1 MKAGKTFLTFI
12 LASLIVLQIAL
23 PTVMG
28 AYEVIESETCYGYRT
43 DTLAPK
49 GIGTAF
55 FTHNE
60 KVGFWA
66 KINDPPTDLSI
77 RVIWT
82 APDERQYD
90 SNSVEVVQLEGD
102 EWGIVFDSIYI
113 YGASA
118 ENKKGVWTVELSID
132 GVVEAAKEFQI
143 LDYDTIVSD
152 FAVLRVQINTIQMG
166 YDTLQA
172 QNQEVIQQYAD
183 LQADYNNLLANP
195 PNSEAMEELQDQYDE
210 MYREYLQMQANMGT
224 TKMMMYG
231 AVVVAIASVAVAVYF
246 GAIKRS

>member
-1 MKAGKTFLTFI
+1 MKASKTFLKFM
-12 LASLIVLQIAL
+12 LASLMVVQVAL

-28 AYEVIESETCYGYRT
+28 AYEILESETCYGYRV
-43 DTLAPK
+43 DTLYYK
-49 GIGTAF
+49 GGGSAF

-60 KVGFWA
+60 NVGFWT
-66 KINDPPTDLSI
+66 KIDDPPTDLSI

-82 APDERQYD
+82 DPNERQYD
-90 SNSVEVVQLEGD
+90 SNSAEVVQLEGE

-113 YGASA
+113 YGTSA
-118 ENKKGVWTVELSID
+118 ANKIGVWTVELSID
-132 GVVEAAKEFQI
+132 GTVEEAKEFQI
-143 LDYDTIVSD
+143 LDYDSILAD
-152 FAVLRVQINTIQMG
+152 FAILSVQLNTIQLG

-172 QNQEVIQQYAD
+172 QNQENIQQYAD
-183 LQADYNNLLANP
+183 LQADYNDLQQNP

-210 MYREYLQMQANMGT
+210 MYRNYLQMQANLGT

>member
-1 MKAGKTFLTFI
+1 MKAGKTFLAFI
-12 LASLIVLQIAL
+12 LASLIVLQTAV

-28 AYEVIESETCYGYRT
+28 AFEVLESETCYGYRT

-49 GIGTAF
+49 GVGAAF

-60 KVGFWA
+60 NVGYWV
-66 KINDPPTDLSI
+66 KINDPPTDLNM

-82 APDERQYD
+82 DPNGITYD
-90 SNSVEVVQLEGD
+90 NNAVDVIQLDGED
-102 EWGIVFDSIYI
+102 WGIVFNSIYI
-113 YGASA
+113 DGTTAA
-118 ENKKGVWTVELSID
+118 NKKGVWTVELSID

-143 LDYDTIVSD
+143 LDYDSIVSD
-152 FAVLRVQINTIQMG
+152 FAILRVQLNTLQLG
-166 YDTLQA
+166 YDQLEA
-172 QNQEVIQQYAD
+172 QNQENIQRYTE
-183 LQADYNNLLANP
+183 LQEDYNDLLMNP
-195 PNSEAMEELQDQYDE
+195 PNSEAMEDLQDQYDE
-210 MYREYLQMQANMGT
+210 MYREYLQIQANMGT

>member
-1 MKAGKTFLTFI
+1 MKASKTFLTYM
-12 LASLIVLQIAL
+12 LASLMIVQVAL

-28 AYEVIESETCYGYRT
+28 AYEILESETCYGYRL
-43 DTLAPK
+43 DTLYYK
-49 GIGTAF
+49 GGGSAF

-60 KVGFWA
+60 NVGFWT
-66 KINDPPTDLSI
+66 KIQDPPTDLSI

-82 APDERQYD
+82 DPDGRQYD
-90 SNSVEVVQLEGD
+90 SNSAEVVQLEGE

-113 YGASA
+113 YGTSA

-132 GVVEAAKEFQI
+132 GTVEAAKEFQI
-143 LDYDTIVSD
+143 LDYDSILSD
-152 FAVLRVQINTIQMG
+152 FAILRVQLNTIQLG

-183 LQADYNNLLANP
+183 LQSDYSDLLANP
-195 PNSEAMEELQDQYDE
+195 PNSEAMEDLQDQYDE

-246 GAIKRS
+246 GAVKRS

>member
-1 MKAGKTFLTFI
+1 MKAGKTFLAFM
-12 LASLIVLQIAL
+12 LASLMVLQTAA
-23 PTVMG
+23 PTAM
-28 AYEVIESETCYGYRT
+28 ASYEIIEYETCYGYRT

-49 GIGTAF
+49 GIGAAF

-60 KVGFWA
+60 NVGFWV
-66 KINDPPTDLSI
+66 KIQEPPTDLNM

-82 APDERQYD
+82 DPDDRQYD
-90 SNSVEVVQLEGD
+90 SNAVEVIQLED
-102 EWGIVFDSIYI
+102 EEWGIVFNSIYI

-143 LDYDTIVSD
+143 LDYDSIVSD
-152 FAVLRVQINTIQMG
+152 FAILRVQINTIQMG

-183 LQADYNNLLANP
+183 LQADYNDLLANP
-195 PNSEAMEELQDQYDE
+195 PNSEAMEDLQDQYDE

>member
-1 MKAGKTFLTFI
+1 MKAGKTFLTFM
-12 LASLIVLQIAL
+12 LASLMVLQIAL
-23 PTVMG
+23 PTAMG

-210 MYREYLQMQANMGT
+210 MYREYLQIQANMGT
-224 TKMMMYG
+224 TRMMMYG
-231 AVVVAIASVAVAVYF
+231 AVVVAVASVAVAVYF

>member
-1 MKAGKTFLTFI
+1 MKASKTFLTFM
-12 LASLIVLQIAL
+12 LASLMVVQVAL
-23 PTVMG
+23 PTVIG
-28 AYEVIESETCYGYRT
+28 AFEVLESETCYGYRL
-43 DTLAPK
+43 DTLYYK
-49 GIGTAF
+49 GGGSAF

-60 KVGFWA
+60 NVGFWT
-66 KINDPPTDLSI
+66 KIDDPPTDLSI

-82 APDERQYD
+82 DPDGRQYD
-90 SNSVEVVQLEGD
+90 SNSAEVVQLEGE
-102 EWGIVFDSIYI
+102 EWGMVV
-113 YGASA
+113 

-132 GVVEAAKEFQI
+132 GTVEAAKEFQI
-143 LDYDTIVSD
+143 LDYDSIVSD
-152 FAVLRVQINTIQMG
+152 FAILRVQINTIQMG

-172 QNQEVIQQYAD
+172 QNQEVIQQYAE
-183 LQADYNNLLANP
+183 LQADYNDLLANP
-195 PNSEAMEELQDQYDE
+195 PNSEATEELQDQYDE

>member
-12 LASLIVLQIAL
+12 LASLIVLQTAL
-23 PTVMG
+23 PMVMG
-28 AYEVIESETCYGYRT
+28 AYEVLEFETCYGYRV

-49 GIGTAF
+49 GIGAAF

-60 KVGFWA
+60 NVGFWV
-66 KINDPPTDLSI
+66 KINDPPTDLSM

-82 APDERQYD
+82 DPDDRQYD
-90 SNSVEVVQLEGD
+90 SNAVEVIQLED
-102 EWGIVFDSIYI
+102 EEWGIVFDSIYI

-118 ENKKGVWTVELSID
+118 ENKLGVWTVELSID
-132 GVVEAAKEFQI
+132 GVIEAAKEFQI
-143 LDYDTIVSD
+143 LDYDSIVSD
-152 FAVLRVQINTIQMG
+152 FALLKVQLNTLQLG
-166 YDTLQA
+166 YDTLEA
-172 QNQEVIQQYAD
+172 QNQENIQKYAE
-183 LQADYNNLLANP
+183 LQEDYNDLMLNP
-195 PNSEAMEELQDQYDE
+195 PNSEAMDELQDQYDE
-210 MYREYLQMQANMGT
+210 MYREYLQLQASMGT

>member
-1 MKAGKTFLTFI
+1 MKARRSYLILLLTMLFAFQVI
-12 LASLIVLQIAL
+12 L
-23 PTVMG
+23 PTVN
-28 AYEVIESETCYGYRT
+28 AFEILEYETCYGYRL
-43 DTLAPK
+43 DNLYCK
-49 GIGTAF
+49 GAGSAF

-60 KVGFWA
+60 NVGFWV
-66 KINDPPTDLSI
+66 KIQDPPTDLNI

-82 APDERQYD
+82 DPDGKQYD
-90 SNSVEVVQLEGD
+90 SNAAEVVQLEGD
-102 EWGIVFDSIYI
+102 DWGIVFDSIYI
-113 YGASA
+113 YGTSA

-132 GVVEAAKEFQI
+132 SVVEAAKEFQI
-143 LDYDTIVSD
+143 LDYDSIVSD
-152 FAVLRVQINTIQMG
+152 FAILRVQINTIQTG

-183 LQADYNNLLANP
+183 LQADYNELLANP

>member
-1 MKAGKTFLTFI
+1 MKAGKTLLMFM
-12 LASLIVLQIAL
+12 LASLILLQTAL
-23 PTVMG
+23 PMVMG

-49 GIGTAF
+49 GIGDAF

-82 APDERQYD
+82 DPDDRQYD
-90 SNSVEVVQLEGD
+90 SNAVEVIPLEGED
-102 EWGIVFDSIYI
+102 WGIVFNSIYI
-113 YGASA
+113 SGTSA

-132 GVVEAAKEFQI
+132 GTVEATEQFQI
-143 LDYDTIVSD
+143 LDYDSIVAD
-152 FAVLRVQINTIQMG
+152 FSILRVQLNSLQMG

-172 QNQEVIQQYAD
+172 QNQENIQKYAD
-183 LQADYNNLLANP
+183 LQADYNDLLQNP
-195 PNSEAMEELQDQYDE
+195 PNSDAMNDLQDQYDE
-210 MYREYLQMQANMGT
+210 MYREYLQIQANMGT

>member
-1 MKAGKTFLTFI
+1 MKAGKTFLTFM
-12 LASLIVLQIAL
+12 LASLMVLQIAL

-210 MYREYLQMQANMGT
+210 MYREYLQIQANMGT
-224 TKMMMYG
+224 TRMMMYG
-231 AVVVAIASVAVAVYF
+231 AVVVAVASVAVAVYF

>member
-1 MKAGKTFLTFI
+1 MKAGKTLLAFI
-12 LASLIVLQIAL
+12 LASLMVLQTAL

-28 AYEVIESETCYGYRT
+28 AYEVLESETCFGYRM
-43 DTLAPK
+43 DTLGPK
-49 GIGTAF
+49 GVGAAF

-60 KVGFWA
+60 KVGYWV
-66 KINDPPTDLSI
+66 KIQEPPTDLSM

-82 APDERQYD
+82 DPDDKQYD
-90 SNSVEVVQLEGD
+90 SNAVEVIQLEGE
-102 EWGIVFDSIYI
+102 EWGIVFNSIYI
-113 YGASA
+113 YGTSA

-132 GVVEAAKEFQI
+132 GVVEATKEFQI
-143 LDYDTIVSD
+143 LDYDGIVSD
-152 FAVLRVQINTIQMG
+152 FAILRVQINTIQSG

-183 LQADYNNLLANP
+183 LQEDYDDLLANP
-195 PNSEAMEELQDQYDE
+195 PNSEAMEDLQDQYDE
-210 MYREYLQMQANMGT
+210 MYREYLQMQASMGT

-231 AVVVAIASVAVAVYF
+231 AVVVAIASVAIAVYF

>member
-1 MKAGKTFLTFI
+1 MKASKTFLTFM
-12 LASLIVLQIAL
+12 LASLMVVQVAL
-23 PTVMG
+23 PTVIG
-28 AYEVIESETCYGYRT
+28 AFEVLESETCYGYRL
-43 DTLAPK
+43 DTLYYK
-49 GIGTAF
+49 GGGSAF

-60 KVGFWA
+60 NVGFWT
-66 KINDPPTDLSI
+66 KIDDPPTDLSI

-82 APDERQYD
+82 DPDGRQYD
-90 SNSVEVVQLEGD
+90 SNSAEVVQLEGE
-102 EWGIVFDSIYI
+102 EWGMVFDSIDI
-113 YGASA
+113 YGTSV

-132 GVVEAAKEFQI
+132 GTVEAAKEFQI
-143 LDYDTIVSD
+143 LDYDSIVSD
-152 FAVLRVQINTIQMG
+152 FAILRVQINTIQMG

-172 QNQEVIQQYAD
+172 QNQEVIQQYAE
-183 LQADYNNLLANP
+183 LQADYNDLLANP
-195 PNSEAMEELQDQYDE
+195 PNSEATKELQDQYDE